1 MAKTK
6 KRKTKKSKKKT
17 KTKTARRIR
26 PKTVKKKKET
36 TKKKQKQSTRQAIRQ
51 AAYTLCMSGSII
63 VLAAAILALIFPAM
77 LSSFGFS
84 ETLTLFRMILFTS
97 ISLVSGIILLIATKK
112 ANRHPGVSGII
123 ILVFSIVTLMLP
135 PYGFIFGPLLS
146 LIGSILL
153 LIRR

>member
-26 PKTVKKKKET
+26 PKTVKKKKEA
-36 TKKKQKQSTRQAIRQ
+36 TKKKQKQSTRQSIRQ

-63 VLAAAILALIFPAM
+63 VLVAAILALIFPAM
-77 LSSFGFS
+77 SFRS
-84 ETLTLFRMILFTS
+84 LETLTLFRRMLFAS

-112 ANRHPGVSGII
+112 ANRYPGVSGII